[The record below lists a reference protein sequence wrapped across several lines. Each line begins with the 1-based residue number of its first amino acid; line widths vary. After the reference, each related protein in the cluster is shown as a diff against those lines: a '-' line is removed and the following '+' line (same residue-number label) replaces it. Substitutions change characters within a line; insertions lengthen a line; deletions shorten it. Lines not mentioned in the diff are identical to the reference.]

1 MQMLRESEGA
11 ATRLLVPAMGP
22 RRRRSSSS
30 MKTMQKLKASSGKD
44 FDRVYVSHEIE
55 MHQRVLE
62 TVGSLATQTQ
72 NAELTELVAS
82 ARPSLEAYLKAAQR
96 SWLNSSKRR
105 AGTDE
110 SVISVP
116 YHCPSLA

>member
-1 MQMLRESEGA
+1 
-11 ATRLLVPAMGP
+11 
-22 RRRRSSSS
+22 

-96 SWLNSSKRR
+96 S
-105 AGTDE
+105 
-110 SVISVP
+110 
-116 YHCPSLA
+116 

>member
-1 MQMLRESEGA
+1 
-11 ATRLLVPAMGP
+11 
-22 RRRRSSSS
+22 
-30 MKTMQKLKASSGKD
+30 
-44 FDRVYVSHEIE
+44 VYVSHEIE

-96 SWLNSSKRR
+96 S
-105 AGTDE
+105 
-110 SVISVP
+110 
-116 YHCPSLA
+116 